1 MEKDPEVARITNRH
15 IGRLLTRLDEIGIPE
30 IAKREIRRE
39 MWEQS
44 TDLIE
49 AVTGGRITIR

>member
-1 MEKDPEVARITNRH
+1 MAIDTEIKRITNRH

-39 MWEQS
+39 MWELS

-49 AVTGGRITIR
+49 AVKSGRTTVR

>member
-1 MEKDPEVARITNRH
+1 MDKDQEVTRITNRH

-49 AVTGGRITIR
+49 AVASGRVTIR